1 MSAVVQLP
9 GLAREAQIIAAA
21 LEILERRHARG
32 AALTDPDATRAYL
45 RLRLAER
52 PNEVFGVIYLDNR
65 HRVIAC
71 EELFTGTIDGTEVH
85 PRVVAQRA
93 LALNAAAII
102 VFHNHPSGQAEPSR
116 ADEVL
121 TRRLKD
127 ALALLDIRLLDHLVV
142 SAEASVSMAERGLM

>member
-9 GLAREAQIIAAA
+9 RLAREAQIIAAA

-32 AALTDPDATRAYL
+32 AALTEPAATRGYL

-71 EELFTGTIDGTEVH
+71 EELFTGTIDGTKVH

-93 LALNAAAII
+93 LALNAAPIV

-127 ALALLDIRLLDHLVV
+127 ALALLGIRLLDHLVV

>member
-9 GLAREAQIIAAA
+9 RLAREAQIIAAA
-21 LEILERRHARG
+21 LEILELRHARG

-52 PNEVFGVIYLDNR
+52 PNEVFGVSVYLDNR

-71 EELFTGTIDGTEVH
+71 EELFTGTIDGTGVH

-102 VFHNHPSGQAEPSR
+102 VFRNHPSGQAEPSR

-142 SAEASVSMAERGLM
+142 SAEASMSMAERGP

>member
-9 GLAREAQIIAAA
+9 GSPGRRRSRGRARHPRAPSCT
-21 LEILERRHARG
+21 RRG
-32 AALTDPDATRAYL
+32 LTDPDATRAYL

-52 PNEVFGVIYLDNR
+52 PNEVFGVIYLDSR

-93 LALNAAAII
+93 LALNAAAIV